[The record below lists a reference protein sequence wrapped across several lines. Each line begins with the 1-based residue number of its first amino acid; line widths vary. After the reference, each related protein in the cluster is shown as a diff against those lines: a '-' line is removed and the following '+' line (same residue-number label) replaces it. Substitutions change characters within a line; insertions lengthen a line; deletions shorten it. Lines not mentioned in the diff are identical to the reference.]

1 LTLEDEACARYSHAL
16 AAPLKKTQQTLLKS
30 NALFALSQAA
40 NLWVIALVFWVGARW
55 IAELRFDLN
64 DFFVVLQS
72 TVFAAT
78 QAGGVFAFVPDAS
91 HAQQSSTNVLRL
103 LDQRPAI
110 DIESET
116 GRRVESSAQGH
127 LRFND
132 VSFRCAHGK

>member
-1 LTLEDEACARYSHAL
+1 MTLEDEACARYSHAL